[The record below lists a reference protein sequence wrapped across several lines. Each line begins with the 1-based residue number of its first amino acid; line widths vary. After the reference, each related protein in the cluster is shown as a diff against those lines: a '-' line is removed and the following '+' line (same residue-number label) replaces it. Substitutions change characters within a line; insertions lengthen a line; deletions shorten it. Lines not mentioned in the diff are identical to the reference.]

1 VIVHVQRELH
11 RREERLEEAGKM
23 RREHTERNL
32 GSISRSVAAG
42 SALSIFRTPLAN
54 NSTAG
59 VRCRQR
65 AGVARAAVRGASRGH
80 ARRAAGSGAVP
91 ASARV
96 LGAELMH
103 AEPDLARGGGGGGAR
118 PGGAAAVAAGETRH
132 HRSRGRDW
140 RR

>member
-1 VIVHVQRELH
+1 
-11 RREERLEEAGKM
+11 M
-23 RREHTERNL
+23 RREDTKRNL

-65 AGVARAAVRGASRGH
+65 AGGARAAVCGVSRGH
-80 ARRAAGSGAVP
+80 ARRATGSGAVS

-96 LGAELMH
+96 LGAEAVELMH
-103 AEPDLARGGGGGGAR
+103 AEPDLARGGGGDGAR